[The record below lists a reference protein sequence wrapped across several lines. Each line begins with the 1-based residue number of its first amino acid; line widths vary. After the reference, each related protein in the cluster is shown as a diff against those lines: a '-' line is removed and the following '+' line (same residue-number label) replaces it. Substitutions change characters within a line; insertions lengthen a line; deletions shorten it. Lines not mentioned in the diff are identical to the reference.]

1 MVDCLSSD
9 AGIPGHPVGD
19 PVDELY
25 EWQEAEAEAEPHET
39 PNLDHKASRLFTI
52 FCKYGLNNTCDM
64 KPTPVI
70 LSSL

>member
-39 PNLDHKASRLFTI
+39 PNLYHSKQVTHHFL
-52 FCKYGLNNTCDM
+52 
-64 KPTPVI
+64 
-70 LSSL
+70 